1 MHLERAKRNPRA
13 MAPSAW
19 HAAHM
24 AYIVELVEACDD
36 QCQLEGGSE
45 HFQQWYLLKLAQSAD
60 DM

>member
-1 MHLERAKRNPRA
+1 

-36 QCQLEGGSE
+36 KCQLEGGSE
-45 HFQQWYLLKLAQSAD
+45 HFQQWYLFKLAQSAD